1 LKIKIKPIAILFA
14 SALALTAAAGSAL
27 ATSPNGVDQNDV
39 CGAEGQQDGDF
50 KDAHCDKQDGDQNN
64 VDEKDKNNVDEKDMN
79 NVDEGQKGND
89 DGQNGN
95 GQTGNNEGENEN

>member
-1 LKIKIKPIAILFA
+1 MKMKINPIAILFA
-14 SALALTAAAGSAL
+14 SALALTAAGSAL

-50 KDAHCDKQDGDQNN
+50 EDAQCDEQDGDQNN
-64 VDEKDKNNVDEKDMN
+64 VDDKDKN

-95 GQTGNNEGENEN
+95 GQTGNNDDENED